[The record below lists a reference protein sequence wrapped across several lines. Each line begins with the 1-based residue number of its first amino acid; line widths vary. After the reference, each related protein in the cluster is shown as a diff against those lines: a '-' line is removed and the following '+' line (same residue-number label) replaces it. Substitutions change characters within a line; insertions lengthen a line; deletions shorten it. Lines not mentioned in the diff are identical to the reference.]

1 MYRKIIYTVILAAG
15 HFLYVDAQEA
25 DAAIGIPQGCY
36 YTPEADCYVPVGVPV
51 RFHDK
56 TEGYPTEWEWTFE
69 GAEPATSDVQNPEV
83 TYPEAGNYFLMLKAG
98 SDGKYDR
105 CVFEKGVQAGGT
117 HSVWNIRP
125 EEQEALSAV
134 QLDIL
139 GWYGYYAGSNSGEE
153 RMTAFAEKF
162 AAPVVKSEISGVDV
176 YFALTNFITEEAVI
190 EVSVCLPDERFG
202 RPSDKIASASLPVTE
217 LRPYDSGAPTVFEFD
232 KPVVVDSEFF
242 VVVDG
247 IPCEMGGREVDE
259 VVILCS
265 PGRGENGLSTVYS
278 RVERQGSPYWREDK
292 DRHLSMAVA
301 PVLTYLTDKGAVQN
315 VEAEAG
321 LYSDGLGLHF
331 NECYSSVAIYDLS
344 GSAVRHIVPQS
355 DYVAL
360 DGLQQGIYIVVA
372 ESDGAVDT
380 LKFIKR

>member
-15 HFLYVDAQEA
+15 HFLYVDAQA
-25 DAAIGIPQGCY
+25 VDAAIGIPQGCY

-98 SDGKYDR
+98 SGGKYDR

-125 EEQEALSAV
+125 EEQESLAGVKDSE
-134 QLDIL
+134 
-139 GWYGYYAGSNSGEE
+139 WYGYYAGSNSGEE

-162 AAPVVKSEISGVDV
+162 VAPVVKSEISGVDV
-176 YFALTNFITEEAVI
+176 YFARTNFITEEAVI
-190 EVSVCLPDERFG
+190 EVSVYQPDERFG
-202 RPSDKIASASLPVTE
+202 LPSDKIASASLPVTE

-301 PVLTYLTDKGAVQN
+301 PVLTYLTDKGAVRN
-315 VEAEAG
+315 VAEEAG

>member
-15 HFLYVDAQEA
+15 HFLYVDAQA
-25 DAAIGIPQGCY
+25 VDAAIGIPQGCY

-125 EEQEALSAV
+125 EEQESLAGVKDSE
-134 QLDIL
+134 
-139 GWYGYYAGSNSGEE
+139 WYGYYAGSNSGEE

-162 AAPVVKSEISGVDV
+162 VAPVVKSEISGVDV
-176 YFALTNFITEEAVI
+176 YFARTNFITEEAVI
-190 EVSVCLPDERFG
+190 EVSVYQPDERFG
-202 RPSDKIASASLPVTE
+202 LPSDKIASASLPVTE

-301 PVLTYLTDKGAVQN
+301 PVFTYLTDKGAVQN

-331 NECYSSVAIYDLS
+331 NESYSSVAIYDLS
-344 GSAVRHIVPQS
+344 GSAVRRIIPQS

>member
-15 HFLYVDAQEA
+15 HFLYVDAQA
-25 DAAIGIPQGCY
+25 VDAAIGLPQGCY

-98 SDGKYDR
+98 SGGKYDR

-125 EEQEALSAV
+125 EEQESLAGVKDSE
-134 QLDIL
+134 
-139 GWYGYYAGSNSGEE
+139 WYGYYAGSNSGEE

-162 AAPVVKSEISGVDV
+162 VAPVVKSEISGVDV
-176 YFALTNFITEEAVI
+176 YFARTIFITEEAVI
-190 EVSVCLPDERFG
+190 EVSVYQPDERFG
-202 RPSDKIASASLPVTE
+202 LPSDKIASASLPVTE

-232 KPVVVDSEFF
+232 EPVVVDSEFF

>member
-15 HFLYVDAQEA
+15 HFLYVDAQA
-25 DAAIGIPQGCY
+25 VDAAIGIPQGCY

-125 EEQEALSAV
+125 EEQESLAGVKDSE
-134 QLDIL
+134 
-139 GWYGYYAGSNSGEE
+139 WYGYYAGSNSGEE

-162 AAPVVKSEISGVDV
+162 VAPVVKSEISGVDV
-176 YFALTNFITEEAVI
+176 YFARTNFITEEAMI
-190 EVSVCLPDERFG
+190 EVSVYQPDERFG
-202 RPSDKIASASLPVTE
+202 LPSDKIASASLPVTE

-301 PVLTYLTDKGAVQN
+301 PVLTYLTDKGAVRN
-315 VEAEAG
+315 VAEEAG

>member
-125 EEQEALSAV
+125 EEQESLAGVKDSE
-134 QLDIL
+134 
-139 GWYGYYAGSNSGEE
+139 WYGYYAGSNSGEE

-162 AAPVVKSEISGVDV
+162 AAPVVKSEIRGVDV

-202 RPSDKIASASLPVTE
+202 LPSDKIASASLPVTE

-232 KPVVVDSEFF
+232 EPVVVDSEFF
-242 VVVDG
+242 V
-247 IPCEMGGREVDE
+247 
-259 VVILCS
+259 
-265 PGRGENGLSTVYS
+265 GRGENGLSTVYS

-301 PVLTYLTDKGAVQN
+301 PVLTYLTDKGAVRN

-344 GSAVRHIVPQS
+344 GSAVRHIVPQA

>member
-15 HFLYVDAQEA
+15 SFLYVDAQEA

-69 GAEPATSDVQNPEV
+69 GAEPATSDAQHPEV

-98 SDGKYDR
+98 SGGKYDR

-125 EEQEALSAV
+125 EEQESLAGVKDSE
-134 QLDIL
+134 
-139 GWYGYYAGSNSGEE
+139 WYGYYAGSNSGEE

-162 AAPVVKSEISGVDV
+162 VAPVVKSEISGVDV
-176 YFALTNFITEEAVI
+176 YFARTNFITEEAVI
-190 EVSVCLPDERFG
+190 EVSVYQPDERFG
-202 RPSDKIASASLPVTE
+202 LPSDKIASASLPVTE

-301 PVLTYLTDKGAVQN
+301 PVLTYLTDKGAVRN
-315 VEAEAG
+315 VAEEAG

>member
-15 HFLYVDAQEA
+15 SFLYVDAQEA

-69 GAEPATSDVQNPEV
+69 GAEPATSDVQHPEV

-98 SDGKYDR
+98 SGGKYDR

-125 EEQEALSAV
+125 EEQESLAGVKDSE
-134 QLDIL
+134 
-139 GWYGYYAGSNSGEE
+139 WYGYYAGSNSGEE

-162 AAPVVKSEISGVDV
+162 VAPVVKSEISGVDV
-176 YFALTNFITEEAVI
+176 YFARTNFITEEAVI
-190 EVSVCLPDERFG
+190 EVSVYQPDERFG
-202 RPSDKIASASLPVTE
+202 LPSDKIASASLPVTE

-301 PVLTYLTDKGAVQN
+301 PVLTYLTDKGAVRN
-315 VEAEAG
+315 VAEEAG

>member
-1 MYRKIIYTVILAAG
+1 M
-15 HFLYVDAQEA
+15 YVDAQEA
-25 DAAIGIPQGCY
+25 DAVIGIPQGCY

-69 GAEPATSDVQNPEV
+69 GAEPATSDAQHPEV

-98 SDGKYDR
+98 SGGKYDR

-125 EEQEALSAV
+125 EEQESLAGVKDSE
-134 QLDIL
+134 
-139 GWYGYYAGSNSGEE
+139 WYGYYAGSNSGEE

-176 YFALTNFITEEAVI
+176 YFARTNFITEEAVI

-202 RPSDKIASASLPVTE
+202 LPSDKIASASLPVTE

>member
-1 MYRKIIYTVILAAG
+1 MAAG
-15 HFLYVDAQEA
+15 PFLYVDAQEG

-69 GAEPATSDVQNPEV
+69 GAEPATSDAQNPEV

-125 EEQEALSAV
+125 EEQESLAGVKDSE
-134 QLDIL
+134 
-139 GWYGYYAGSNSGEE
+139 WYGYYAGSNSGEE

-162 AAPVVKSEISGVDV
+162 VAPVVKSEISGVDV
-176 YFALTNFITEEAVI
+176 YFARTNFITEEAVI
-190 EVSVCLPDERFG
+190 EVSVYQPDERFG
-202 RPSDKIASASLPVTE
+202 LPSDKIASASLPVTE

-372 ESDGAVDT
+372 ESYGAVDT